1 MAGYVKIH
9 RAILDSPCGS
19 RGAVYLG
26 AMVWLVM
33 RARYADGY
41 EKGVELKRGQLFV
54 GRHEMAV
61 LLDISEMSVRC
72 LLAKLE
78 QNGFITRKTTN
89 RGTIITVCNYELYQG
104 SETEEQ
110 PTGNQHPAGNQPTIS
125 QPTTTN
131 NKERKKELIYTPT
144 HAQAGAREEVPAE
157 LAPEEAREWERWM
170 VLYENEFG
178 KPMHQLQREQ
188 QLAKLILL
196 PAELRLEALR
206 NSCGFN
212 GKVKPAIYDPRPPA
226 EAVRTFQPADQRQA
240 APLSLEE
247 QEKLAEGFIE

>member
-54 GRHEMAV
+54 GRHEMSV

-78 QNGFITRKTTN
+78 QTGFITRKTTN
-89 RGTIITVCNYELYQG
+89 KGTIITICNYDIYQG
-104 SETEEQ
+104 MEFEEQ
-110 PTGNQHPAGNQPTIS
+110 PANNQQSASNQPAIS

-131 NKERKKELIYTPT
+131 NKEIKKELIHTY
-144 HAQAGAREEVPAE
+144 AQAGAREDVPVE
-157 LAPEEAREWERWM
+157 LTPEEAREWERWM

-226 EAVRTFQPADQRQA
+226 EAVRTLQQADQRQA